1 MSSLGGA
8 LVALVIDRRREYG
21 LLRFLGAGAN
31 QLRRIILFEAGLL
44 GLLANVAGMI
54 LGFFLSLLLIY
65 VINKQSFGWTIQ
77 FHWPTTMLLSGLS
90 LVYVATLIA
99 AIYPARVATQLVPI
113 EVIHEE

>member
-1 MSSLGGA
+1 M
-8 LVALVIDRRREYG
+8 
-21 LLRFLGAGAN
+21 
-31 QLRRIILFEAGLL
+31 LFRSL